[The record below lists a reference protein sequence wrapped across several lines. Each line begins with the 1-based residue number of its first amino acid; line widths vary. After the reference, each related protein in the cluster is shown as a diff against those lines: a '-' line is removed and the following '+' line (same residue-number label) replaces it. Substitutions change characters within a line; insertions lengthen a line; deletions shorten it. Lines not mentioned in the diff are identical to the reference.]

1 MSYYH
6 IKPVSDF
13 EPPCVVWSDTAS
25 TSISGEGTFIANV
38 GESHIVPP
46 YTPSSYIRVDD
57 YFGIYFSEDYLL
69 SGLIS
74 SAGPHPIPST
84 SRPQLY
90 KACVIAD
97 EASPLYKAI
106 KDNEYVTITECA
118 IITGKYKIVSAGHF
132 GFINEGQYSSG
143 YFSNTSGTKVLFIT
157 TPIAL
162 NVVVDGEEASLYTC
176 LALNFGTG
184 VKCLSE
190 ICSYTTFIWHTE
202 LNNELSAGSTVI
214 FNNSIVIPELV
225 NWLALYAERVYEEC
239 YTVESSTG
247 EPLASVTDAPP
258 MTSATLS
265 TIDNSHVLT
274 LVGEDNKTYS
284 LSWTSTPPDGYAFIG
299 LSTVQAATVPT
310 IPNNDT
316 VTIDIPSSTTFYEV
330 YGRYPPIPEAIEA
343 GVYQNT
349 ADARVVDKSSYLDK
363 IAEFN
368 GVIRDDCDVVH
379 PVVRLQYD
387 TVPDFNYVGIA
398 ELNRYYFVTD
408 VKYIAKGL
416 WDIYLE
422 CDVLMTWKDGIRQCT
437 AFVDRNAFPPEE
449 SNYITDT
456 QRVVEQGEDVT
467 TVTFS
472 AGELT
477 FGTNREYCY
486 VLDAYYTYGSD

>member
-1 MSYYH
+1 MGYYH
-6 IKPVSDF
+6 IKPTSDF

-25 TSISGEGTFIANV
+25 TSISGEGTFISTV
-38 GESHIVPP
+38 TGSDIVPP
-46 YTPSSYIRVDD
+46 YTPSSYTRVGD
-57 YFGIYFSEDYLL
+57 YFGITFTTDYVMI
-69 SGLIS
+69 GLIS
-74 SAGPHPIPST
+74 STGPYPIPSA

-90 KACVIAD
+90 KSCVIAE

-106 KDNEYVTITECA
+106 KDDEYVTITECP
-118 IITGKYKIVSAGHF
+118 IITGKYKILSAGPF
-132 GFINEGQYSSG
+132 GFISENQYSSG
-143 YFSNTSGTKVLFIT
+143 YFSNISGTKALFII

-162 NVVVDGEEASLYTC
+162 NVVVDGEEAPLFTC
-176 LALNFGTG
+176 LGLNFGTG
-184 VKCLSE
+184 TKCVSG
-190 ICSYTTFIWHTE
+190 ICSYTTFIWHTKY
-202 LNNELSAGSTVI
+202 NNKLTAGSTII

-225 NWLALYAERVYEEC
+225 DWLAVNAERVYEEY

-247 EPLASVTDAPP
+247 EPLATVADAPP
-258 MTSATLS
+258 MTSATLT

-274 LVGEDNKTYS
+274 LVGEDNKPYT
-284 LSWTSTPPDGYAFIG
+284 LSWSSTPPDGYALMG
-299 LSTVQAATVPT
+299 LSTVKAATVPT

-330 YGRYPPIPEAIEA
+330 YGRYRPIPEPIEA
-343 GVYQNT
+343 GLYQNT

-387 TVPDFNYVGIA
+387 TLPDFNYVGIA

-422 CDVLMTWKDGIRQCT
+422 CDVLMTYKDGIKQCT
-437 AFVDRNAFPPEE
+437 AFVDRNAWPPDD
-449 SNYITDT
+449 SKYITDT

-477 FGTNREYCY
+477 FGTNRQYCY